1 MAGRFKN
8 VLPHSLRAGLVPL
21 ALDLA
26 LVAALAVAAAW
37 CTWILIAPKAKA
49 APALMDARVQES
61 ASPATRRLFAG
72 GGAPQAAAAGPV
84 RLVGVIAPGRALFS
98 ENGRP
103 RAAAVGESV
112 GELVVREVHADHVV
126 VSRRGALE
134 RLSLERRTVPL
145 EAGRRTVPL
154 EAPPGARGNAGR

>member
-8 VLPHSLRAGLVPL
+8 VLPQSLRAGFVPL

-26 LVAALAVAAAW
+26 LIAALAVAAAY
-37 CTWILIAPKAKA
+37 CTWVLLAPRAKA
-49 APALMDARVQES
+49 APELAEARVAES
-61 ASPATRRLFAG
+61 VSPAARRLFAG
-72 GGAPQAAAAGPV
+72 ASAPQAAASGPV

-103 RAAAVGESV
+103 RAAAVGDSV
-112 GELVVREVHADHVV
+112 GELVVREVHADHGV

-134 RLSLERRTVPL
+134 RLSLERRSVPL
-145 EAGRRTVPL
+145 D
-154 EAPPGARGNAGR
+154 APPGARGDAGR

>member
-8 VLPHSLRAGLVPL
+8 TLQRWLHAGSAAL

-26 LVAALAVAAAW
+26 LIAALAAAAAYG
-37 CTWILIAPKAKA
+37 TWVLLAPRAKA
-49 APALMDARVQES
+49 APALGGEARALE
-61 ASPATRRLFAG
+61 APSPAARRLFG
-72 GGAPQAAAAGPV
+72 AAAAPQGASSGAV
-84 RLVGVIAPGRALFS
+84 RLIGVVSPSRALFS

-103 RAAAVGESV
+103 RAAAVGVSV

-134 RLSLERRTVPL
+134 RLSLERRSVPL
-145 EAGRRTVPL
+145 D
-154 EAPPGARGNAGR
+154 APPGARGDAGR

>member
-8 VLPHSLRAGLVPL
+8 VLPHSLRAGFVPL

-37 CTWILIAPKAKA
+37 CTWVLLAPRAKA
-49 APALMDARVQES
+49 APALMEGRVADS
-61 ASPATRRLFAG
+61 VPPAARRLFAG
-72 GGAPQAAAAGPV
+72 AAAPQAASAGPV

-134 RLSLERRTVPL
+134 RLSLERRSVPL
-145 EAGRRTVPL
+145 D
-154 EAPPGARGNAGR
+154 APPGARGDAGR